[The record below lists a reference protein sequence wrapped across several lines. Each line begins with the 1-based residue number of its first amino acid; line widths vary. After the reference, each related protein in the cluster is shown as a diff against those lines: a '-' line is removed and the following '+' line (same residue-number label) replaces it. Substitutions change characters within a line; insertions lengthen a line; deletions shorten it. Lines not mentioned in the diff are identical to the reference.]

1 MGNDGGS
8 IPKRRELVK
17 SAARLPTVSELKA
30 TALEAL
36 THAWQTDPISGNAL
50 DLDAVVSDWRGRLFN
65 YETVLEGLLPSA
77 AAANGHAAE
86 TEEDGESPA
95 DGILTVAAVG
105 IRSVRDIVRLQCHR
119 VSKLQDSLWQC
130 PVTLKELGSNTKAVY
145 IVPCGHVFAEAAV
158 DKILPD
164 KLCPECSLEFAE
176 ENVIPILPID
186 DAELERLRKRMEKL
200 RAEGLAHNL
209 KKEKSQHHGDK
220 KKSKKRKTEHEVDA
234 KHEAGGKG
242 GSGTPNADGD
252 GAAAKKRTE
261 KTNQSSKN
269 GRDNRISG
277 INNELAASLTAKVLA
292 EQDRL
297 QKRRKLAE
305 AR

>member
-8 IPKRRELVK
+8 IPKRRELVR

-36 THAWQTDPISGNAL
+36 THAWQTDPISSNAL

-65 YETVLEGLLPSA
+65 YETILEGLLPSA
-77 AAANGHAAE
+77 ATAGDDAAE

-95 DGILTVAAVG
+95 DGMLTVAAVG

-119 VSKLQDSLWQC
+119 VSKQREALWQC
-130 PVTLKELGSNTKAVY
+130 PVTLKELGPNTRAVY
-145 IVPCGHVFAEAAV
+145 LVPCGHVFAEAAV

-164 KLCPECSLEFAE
+164 KLCTECSSEFAE
-176 ENVIPILPID
+176 ENVIPILPTD
-186 DAELERLRKRMEKL
+186 EAELAKLRQRMERLR
-200 RAEGLAHNL
+200 AAGLAHNL
-209 KKEKSQHHGDK
+209 KKDKSLHHGDK
-220 KKSKKRKTEHEVDA
+220 KKSKKRKTGAEADA
-234 KHEAGGKG
+234 NHEASGKTN
-242 GSGTPNADGD
+242 GTGTTGEDS
-252 GAAAKKRTE
+252 AAPRRKNE
-261 KTNQSSKN
+261 KTRQGSKK
-269 GRDNRISG
+269 GPDSRIGG